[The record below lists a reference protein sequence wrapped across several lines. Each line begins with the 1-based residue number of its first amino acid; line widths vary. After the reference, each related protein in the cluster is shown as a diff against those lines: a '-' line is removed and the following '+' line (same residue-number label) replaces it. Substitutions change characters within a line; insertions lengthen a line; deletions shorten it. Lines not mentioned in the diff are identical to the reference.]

1 MVHSQLPLVSQLVTR
16 SMSISFFVSFIQTLL
31 LYRWN
36 FRSFRFASLYSHVN
50 CSKGRELKGEKRPK
64 RKRVLVSLLRK
75 HNTPINSWF
84 STFVNLTCLSEGN
97 LPVTQRGSSLL
108 LKKKKREK
116 NEKMTLQ
123 YSPSTFFLNY
133 NYKEMKIWHN
143 EINMETFSLE
153 TNLFA
158 LSPFEP

>member
-1 MVHSQLPLVSQLVTR
+1 
-16 SMSISFFVSFIQTLL
+16 MSISFFVSFIQTLL

-50 CSKGRELKGEKRPK
+50 CSKGKELKGGKRPK
-64 RKRVLVSLLRK
+64 RKWVLVSLLRK

-84 STFVNLTCLSEGN
+84 STFVNMFKRRQFTGN
-97 LPVTQRGSSLL
+97 IAGFFLVI
-108 LKKKKREK
+108 KKKEKRKEMK
-116 NEKMTLQ
+116 KMTLQ
-123 YSPSTFFLNY
+123 YFLSTFFLNY

-143 EINMETFSLE
+143 EINTETFCLQ

>member
-1 MVHSQLPLVSQLVTR
+1 MLQVASKLKEQSTVHSQLPLVSQLVTR

-50 CSKGRELKGEKRPK
+50 CSKGRVLKGEKRPK

-108 LKKKKREK
+108 LKKKRKGKKWK
-116 NEKMTLQ
+116 NDTAVFSLH
-123 YSPSTFFLNY
+123 FFL
-133 NYKEMKIWHN
+133 E
-143 EINMETFSLE
+143 L
-153 TNLFA
+153 
-158 LSPFEP
+158 